1 MDILLISYSII
12 TLLMIL
18 ILTIIIQKVSNKF
31 VTKIQKLFTIFI
43 WFFSFMPFFL
53 IPIEINASLSNNSDP
68 SLSNKPNGKYLD
80 SLLILWKIYYY
91 VNFTN
96 GWLFLPFMIGYTYSG
111 KFSINS
117 KIKDAFLYNKL
128 FFGFCF
134 VIGVFSIFIFLI
146 TTDTEDIEFREI
158 TDLSLTIYNSFF
170 YFIFL
175 FALSYGLCKLP
186 LKSIKKRN
194 LKEVYYDR
202 LWYFFSIQEKYEKN
216 VQELNE
222 MLYLY
227 NYIKCHYR
235 EKFENELM
243 QIKFLIKDVK
253 KISES
258 QINKSNALNDK
269 NLQEIDGSLE
279 SLTIFFK
286 KAKLLH
292 FNYQVT
298 RSVYF
303 DLAFKCCYYD
313 FLCHAVFADK
323 FKSVVKSGFRERKY
337 SDMIYEEVSDIVLVN
352 YYSFLP
358 RNFLFRTFPRVEFFF
373 FKFFYK
379 GFRIFCGAF
388 LAVLSFGIFG
398 LEMVAIIDKEKLKDF
413 FIFVF
418 RYIDNFFLSLV
429 N

>member
-1 MDILLISYSII
+1 MDILLLSYSIVM
-12 TLLMIL
+12 LVMIL
-18 ILTIIIQKVSNKF
+18 ILTVIIQKVSNKF
-31 VTKIQKLFTIFI
+31 VNKIQKLFIIFI

-53 IPIEINASLSNNSDP
+53 IPIEINASLSNK
-68 SLSNKPNGKYLD
+68 SNDKYLN
-80 SLLILWKIYYY
+80 SLLTLWKIYYY
-91 VNFTN
+91 VNFIN
-96 GWLFLPFMIGYTYSG
+96 GWLFLPFMIGFTYSG
-111 KFSINS
+111 KFNIIE
-117 KIKDAFLYNKL
+117 KIKDAFRYNKL

-146 TTDTEDIEFREI
+146 TSDTEDIEFKEI
-158 TDLSLTIYNSFF
+158 VDLSLTIYNSFF

-186 LKSIKKRN
+186 LKNIKKRN

-202 LWYFFSIQEKYEKN
+202 LLYFFSIQEAYEIN
-216 VQELNE
+216 VRELNE
-222 MLYLY
+222 MIYLY

-235 EKFENELM
+235 EKFEKQLM

-258 QINKSNALNDK
+258 QINKSNALKDS
-269 NLQEIDGSLE
+269 NLESIDGSLE

-286 KAKLLH
+286 KAKLIH

-313 FLCHAVFADK
+313 FLCHAVFAHQ
-323 FKSVVKSGFRERKY
+323 FKSVIKSNQRKF

-352 YYSFLP
+352 YYNYIP
-358 RNFLFRTFPRVEFFF
+358 RNFLFRKFPRLEFLF
-373 FKFFYK
+373 FKYIYK
-379 GFRIFCGAF
+379 SIRIICGIS
-388 LAVLSFGIFG
+388 LLILSLVIFT
-398 LEMVAIIDKEKLKDF
+398 LEMVAIINKEKLKGF
-413 FIFVF
+413 FI
-418 RYIDNFFLSLV
+418 YIFSNINNFFLSLV